1 MTPRISNG
9 LLEVPV
15 DHVRGGTSTGVLL
28 HDAHLPQELPLRE
41 ELIRRIMGVPAEGS
55 STGNRQITGLG
66 RGVATSNKVFIVAP
80 SRRNDADIES
90 TLAQLAADKSAI
102 DWSVNCGNMSAALP
116 FFALD
121 HGLAQVNG
129 DRTTVRIFNT
139 NTNVVTHGILET
151 PGGRTD
157 FPADT
162 AIPGVMGRFPGVL
175 LALLKPAGA
184 RTSALLPTGKA
195 ADEIEGYKV
204 SCVDVAVPMV
214 ILRAADFGKTANET
228 PAALDQDK
236 AFKETLR
243 RIWVEAGLRMGLK
256 GKDGTAMSRDDLAD
270 SETIPKVCIVAAPDD
285 GDRAK
290 TGNIKV
296 RYFTPQ
302 QAHPSMAV
310 TGGSCLAAAC
320 LIPGTTAHDCAG
332 GVTPLGATV
341 GDHPVLME
349 NPAGLLKA
357 EIRGA
362 VTAKGVEIEHA
373 AYQRSAQILMRGYAP
388 VYGASA
394 ALLKCYR

>member
-1 MTPRISNG
+1 MIPRLSNG

-15 DHVRGGTSTGVLL
+15 EHVRGGTSTGILL
-28 HDAHLPQELPLRE
+28 HDSHLPEALPLRE
-41 ELIRRIMGVPAEGS
+41 ELIRRIMGVPLEGTTS
-55 STGNRQITGLG
+55 GNRQITGLG

-80 SRRNDADIES
+80 SRRNDADIDS
-90 TLAQLAADKSAI
+90 TLAQLAADKSSI

-121 HGLAQVNG
+121 HGMAHVNG

-139 NTNVVTHGILET
+139 NTGVVTHGILET

-162 AIPGVMGRFPGVL
+162 AIPGVLGRFPGVM

-184 RTSALLPTGKA
+184 RTAALLPTGNA
-195 ADEIEGYKV
+195 SDEIEGYKI

-214 ILRAADFGKTANET
+214 ILRAADFGKTATEA

-236 AFKETLR
+236 EFKETLR
-243 RIWVEAGLRMGLK
+243 RIWIEAGLRMGLK
-256 GKDGTAMSRDDLAD
+256 RKDGSAMSRDDLAH
-270 SETIPKVCIVAAPDD
+270 SETIPKVCIVASPED

-320 LIPGTTAHDCAG
+320 LIPGTTAHDCARDVG
-332 GVTPLGATV
+332 GLGTKMENHTV
-341 GDHPVLME
+341 VME

-362 VTAKGVEIEHA
+362 AAAKGIEIEHA
-373 AYQRSAQILMRGYAP
+373 AYQRSAQILLRGYTP
-388 VYGASA
+388 IYGASD
-394 ALLKCYR
+394 ALLKCYG

>member
-1 MTPRISNG
+1 MTPRVSNG

-15 DHVRGGTSTGVLL
+15 EHVRGGTSTGILL
-28 HDAHLPQELPLRE
+28 HDSHLPAALPLRE
-41 ELIRRIMGVPAEGS
+41 ELIRRIMGVPLEG
-55 STGNRQITGLG
+55 TTAGNRQITGLG

-80 SRRNDADIES
+80 SQRNDADIDS
-90 TLAQLAADKSAI
+90 TLAQLAADKSSI

-121 HGLAQVNG
+121 HGLAHVNG

-139 NTNVVTHGILET
+139 NTGVVTHGILET

-162 AIPGVMGRFPGVL
+162 AIPGVMGRFPGVM

-184 RTSALLPTGKA
+184 RTAALLPTGNPV
-195 ADEIEGYKV
+195 DEIEGYEV

-214 ILRAADFGKTANET
+214 ILRAADFGKTATEA

-243 RIWVEAGLRMGLK
+243 KIWVEAGLRMGLK
-256 GKDGTAMSRDDLAD
+256 RKDGSAMSRDDLAQ
-270 SETIPKVCIVAAPDD
+270 SETIPKVCIVAPPED
-285 GDRAK
+285 GDRAR

-310 TGGSCLAAAC
+310 TGGSCLAAGC
-320 LIPGTTAHDCAG
+320 LIPGTTAYDCARD
-332 GVTPLGATV
+332 VSELGSETANHSV
-341 GDHPVLME
+341 VME

-362 VTAKGVEIEHA
+362 VTAKGIEIEHA
-373 AYQRSAQILMRGYAP
+373 AYQRSAQILLRGYTP
-388 VYGASA
+388 IYGASD
-394 ALLKCYR
+394 ALMKCYG

>member
-1 MTPRISNG
+1 MTPRVSNG

-15 DHVRGGTSTGVLL
+15 EHVRGGTSTGILL
-28 HDAHLPQELPLRE
+28 HDSHLPAELPLRE
-41 ELIRRIMGVPAEGS
+41 ELIRRIMGVPLEGTTS
-55 STGNRQITGLG
+55 GNRQITGLG

-80 SRRNDADIES
+80 SQRNDADIES

-121 HGLAQVNG
+121 HGLAHVNG

-139 NTNVVTHGILET
+139 NTSVVTHGILET
-151 PGGRTD
+151 PGSRTD

-162 AIPGVMGRFPGVL
+162 EIPGVMGRFPGVM

-184 RTSALLPTGKA
+184 RTAALLPTGNA
-195 ADEIEGYKV
+195 SDEIEGYKV

-214 ILRAADFGKTANET
+214 ILRAADFGKTATEAPT
-228 PAALDQDK
+228 ALDQDK
-236 AFKETLR
+236 EFKETLR
-243 RIWVEAGLRMGLK
+243 KIWVEAGLRMELK
-256 GKDGTAMSRDDLAD
+256 RKDGTPMSRDDLAQ
-270 SETIPKVCIVAAPDD
+270 SETIPKVCIVAPPED
-285 GDRAK
+285 GDRAR

-320 LIPGTTAHDCAG
+320 LIPGTTAHDCARDAG
-332 GVTPLGATV
+332 GLTTAVAN
-341 GDHPVLME
+341 HPVVME

-362 VTAKGVEIEHA
+362 VTAKGIEIEHA
-373 AYQRSAQILMRGYAP
+373 AYQRSAQVLLRGYTP
-388 VYGASA
+388 IYGASD
-394 ALLKCYR
+394 ALLKCYG

>member
-1 MTPRISNG
+1 MTPRVTNG

-15 DHVRGGTSTGVLL
+15 EHVRGGTSTGILL
-28 HDAHLPQELPLRE
+28 HDSHLPDDLPLRE
-41 ELIRRIMGVPAEGS
+41 ELIRRIMGVPLEG
-55 STGNRQITGLG
+55 TVAGNRQITGLG

-80 SRRNDADIES
+80 SERNDADIDS

-121 HGLAQVNG
+121 HGMAHVNG

-139 NTNVVTHGILET
+139 NTGVVTHGILET
-151 PGGRTD
+151 PGGRAD

-162 AIPGVMGRFPGVL
+162 EIPGVMGKFPGVM
-175 LALLKPAGA
+175 LALLKPAGS
-184 RTSALLPTGKA
+184 RTSGLLPTGNPT
-195 ADEIEGYKV
+195 DEIDSYTV
-204 SCVDVAVPMV
+204 SCVDVAVPMM
-214 ILRAADFGKTANET
+214 ILRAADFGKTATET
-228 PAALDQDK
+228 PAELDGD
-236 AFKETLR
+236 AGFKETIKALW
-243 RIWVEAGLRMGLK
+243 IEAGLRMGMTR
-256 GKDGTAMSRDDLAD
+256 KDGTPMSRNELAN
-270 SETIPKVCIVAAPDD
+270 SETIPKVCIVAPPED
-285 GDRAK
+285 GDRTS

-320 LIPGTTAHDCAG
+320 LVAGTTAHDCAR
-332 GVTPLGATV
+332 GVKPLGPDIDV
-341 GDHPVLME
+341 HPVLME

-362 VTAKGVEIEHA
+362 ITADGIVVEHA
-373 AYQRSAQILMRGYAP
+373 AYQRNMQTLLRGYAP
-388 VYGASA
+388 VYGASSD
-394 ALLKCYR
+394 LLGYYG

>member
-1 MTPRISNG
+1 MTPRVSNG

-15 DHVRGGTSTGVLL
+15 EHVRGGTSTGILL
-28 HDAHLPQELPLRE
+28 HDSHLPAELPLRE
-41 ELIRRIMGVPAEGS
+41 ELIRRIMGVPLEGTTS
-55 STGNRQITGLG
+55 GNRQITGLG

-80 SRRNDADIES
+80 SQRNDADIES

-121 HGLAQVNG
+121 HGLAHVNG

-139 NTNVVTHGILET
+139 NTSVVTHGILET
-151 PGGRTD
+151 PGSRTD

-162 AIPGVMGRFPGVL
+162 EIPGVMGRFPGVM

-184 RTSALLPTGKA
+184 RTAALLPTGNA
-195 ADEIEGYKV
+195 SDEIEGYKV

-214 ILRAADFGKTANET
+214 ILRAADFGKTATEAPT
-228 PAALDQDK
+228 ALDQDK
-236 AFKETLR
+236 EFKETLR
-243 RIWVEAGLRMGLK
+243 KIWVEAGLRMELK
-256 GKDGTAMSRDDLAD
+256 RKDGTPMSRDDLAQ
-270 SETIPKVCIVAAPDD
+270 SETIPKVCIVAPPED
-285 GDRAK
+285 GDRAR

-320 LIPGTTAHDCAG
+320 LIPGTTAHDCARDAG
-332 GVTPLGATV
+332 GLTTAVAN
-341 GDHPVLME
+341 HPVVME

-362 VTAKGVEIEHA
+362 ATAKGIEIEHA
-373 AYQRSAQILMRGYAP
+373 AYQRSAQVLLRGYTP
-388 VYGASA
+388 IYGASD
-394 ALLKCYR
+394 ALLKCYG

>member
-1 MTPRISNG
+1 MTPRVSNG

-15 DHVRGGTSTGVLL
+15 EHVRGGTSTGILL
-28 HDAHLPQELPLRE
+28 HDSHLPEALPLRE
-41 ELIRRIMGVPAEGS
+41 ELIRRIMGIPLEGTTS
-55 STGNRQITGLG
+55 GNRQITGLG

-80 SRRNDADIES
+80 STRNDADIDS

-121 HGLAQVNG
+121 HGLAHVNG

-139 NTNVVTHGILET
+139 NTGVVTHGILET
-151 PGGRTD
+151 PGGRSD

-162 AIPGVMGRFPGVL
+162 SIPGVMGRFPGVM

-184 RTSALLPTGKA
+184 RTAALLPTGKA

-214 ILRAADFGKTANET
+214 ILRAADFGKTATEA
-228 PAALDQDK
+228 PAELDRDK
-236 AFKETLR
+236 EFKETLR
-243 RIWVEAGLRMGLK
+243 RIWIEAGLRMGLK
-256 GKDGTAMSRDDLAD
+256 KKDGTAMSRDDLAN
-270 SETIPKVCIVAAPDD
+270 SETIPKVCIVAPPAD

-290 TGNIKV
+290 TGHIRV

-320 LIPGTTAHDCAG
+320 LIPGTTAHDCVRDAG
-332 GVTPLGATV
+332 TLGAKTDNHAV
-341 GDHPVLME
+341 VME

-357 EIRGA
+357 EIRGS
-362 VTAKGVEIEHA
+362 VGAKGIEIEHA
-373 AYQRSAQILMRGYAP
+373 AYQRSAQILLRGYTP
-388 VYGASA
+388 IYGASD
-394 ALLKCYR
+394 ALLKCYG

>member
-1 MTPRISNG
+1 MTPRVSNG

-15 DHVRGGTSTGVLL
+15 EHVRGGTSTGILL
-28 HDAHLPQELPLRE
+28 HEAHMPADLPLRE
-41 ELIRRIMGVPAEGS
+41 ELIRRIMGVPLEG
-55 STGNRQITGLG
+55 TVKGNRQITGLG
-66 RGVATSNKVFIVAP
+66 RGVATSNKVFIVGP
-80 SRRNDADIES
+80 SQRNDADIDS

-121 HGLAQVNG
+121 HGMAHVNG

-139 NTNVVTHGILET
+139 NTSVITHGILET

-157 FPADT
+157 FPAD
-162 AIPGVMGRFPGVL
+162 AEIPGVMGRFPGVM
-175 LALLKPAGA
+175 LALLKPAGS
-184 RTSALLPTGKA
+184 RTSGLLPTGKPFE
-195 ADEIEGYKV
+195 EIDGYKV
-204 SCVDVAVPMV
+204 SCVDVAVPMM
-214 ILRAADFGKTANET
+214 ILRAADFGKTANES
-228 PAALDQDK
+228 PAELDGDT

-243 RIWVEAGLRMGLK
+243 ALWVEAGLRMGLAR
-256 GKDGTAMSRDDLAD
+256 KDGTPMSRDDLAN
-270 SETIPKVCIVAAPDD
+270 SETIPKVCIVAPPDD

-320 LIPGTTAHDCAG
+320 LVEGSTAHDCARD
-332 GVTPLGATV
+332 VKPLGPSV
-341 GDHPVLME
+341 DIHPVLME

-362 VTAKGVEIEHA
+362 MTARGIEVEHA
-373 AYQRSAQILMRGYAP
+373 AYQRSMQVLLRGHTP
-388 VYGASA
+388 IYGASD
-394 ALLKCYR
+394 ALLKCYS

>member
-1 MTPRISNG
+1 MSPRVTNG

-15 DHVRGGTSTGVLL
+15 EHVRGGTSTGILL
-28 HDAHLPQELPLRE
+28 HDSHLPGELPLRE
-41 ELIRRIMGVPAEGS
+41 ELIRRIMGVPIEGNA
-55 STGNRQITGLG
+55 TGNRQITGLG

-80 SRRNDADIES
+80 SRRNDADIDS

-121 HGLAQVNG
+121 HGLAHVNG

-157 FPADT
+157 FPASA

-184 RTSALLPTGKA
+184 RTKALLPTGKV
-195 ADEIEGYKV
+195 ADQIEGFKV

-214 ILRAADFGKTANET
+214 ILRAADFGKTATET
-228 PAALDQDK
+228 PAALDQDTE
-236 AFKETLR
+236 FKETLR
-243 RIWVEAGLRMGLK
+243 RIWVEAGLRMKLAR
-256 GKDGTAMSRDDLAD
+256 KDGTAMSRDDLAN
-270 SETIPKVCIVAAPDD
+270 SETIPKVCIVALPEE
-285 GDRAK
+285 GDPAQ

-320 LIPGTTAHDCAG
+320 LIPGTTAHDCAR
-332 GVTPLGATV
+332 GVKPLGATV

-373 AYQRSAQILMRGYAP
+373 AYERSAQILLRGYAP
-388 VYGASA
+388 VYGASD
-394 ALLKCYR
+394 ALLKCYA

>member
-1 MTPRISNG
+1 MSPRVTNG

-15 DHVRGGTSTGVLL
+15 EHVRGGTSTGILL
-28 HDAHLPQELPLRE
+28 HDSHLPGEMPLRE
-41 ELIRRIMGVPAEGS
+41 ELIRRIMGVPIEGNV
-55 STGNRQITGLG
+55 TGNRQITGLG

-80 SRRNDADIES
+80 SRRNDADIDS

-121 HGLAQVNG
+121 HGLAHVNG

-157 FPADT
+157 FPASA

-184 RTSALLPTGKA
+184 RTKALLPTGKV
-195 ADEIEGYKV
+195 ADQIEGFRV

-214 ILRAADFGKTANET
+214 ILRAADFGKTATET
-228 PAALDQDK
+228 PATLDQDTE
-236 AFKETLR
+236 FKETLR
-243 RIWVEAGLRMGLK
+243 RIWVEAGLRMKLTR
-256 GKDGTAMSRDDLAD
+256 KDGTAMSRDDLAN
-270 SETIPKVCIVAAPDD
+270 SETIPKVCIVASPEE
-285 GDRAK
+285 GDPAQ

-320 LIPGTTAHDCAG
+320 LIPGTTAHDCAR
-332 GVTPLGATV
+332 GVKPLGATV

-373 AYQRSAQILMRGYAP
+373 AYERSAQILLRGFAP
-388 VYGASA
+388 VYGASD
-394 ALLKCYR
+394 ALLKCYA

>member
-1 MTPRISNG
+1 MTPRVSNG

-15 DHVRGGTSTGVLL
+15 EHVRGGTSTGILL
-28 HDAHLPQELPLRE
+28 HDSHLPEALPLRE
-41 ELIRRIMGVPAEGS
+41 ELIRRIMGVPLEGTTS
-55 STGNRQITGLG
+55 GNRQITGLG

-80 SRRNDADIES
+80 SKRNDADIDS
-90 TLAQLAADKSAI
+90 TLAQLAADKSSI

-121 HGLAQVNG
+121 HGLAHING

-139 NTNVVTHGILET
+139 NTGVVTHGILET
-151 PGGRTD
+151 PGGRSD

-162 AIPGVMGRFPGVL
+162 SIPGVMGRFPGVM

-184 RTSALLPTGKA
+184 RTAALLPTGKA

-214 ILRAADFGKTANET
+214 ILRAADFGKTATEA
-228 PAALDQDK
+228 PAELDRDK
-236 AFKETLR
+236 DFKETLR

-256 GKDGTAMSRDDLAD
+256 KKDGTAMSRDDIAN
-270 SETIPKVCIVAAPDD
+270 SETIPKVCIVAPPA
-285 GDRAK
+285 DRDRTK
-290 TGNIKV
+290 TGHIRV

-320 LIPGTTAHDCAG
+320 LIPGTTAHDCVRDAG
-332 GVTPLGATV
+332 TLSAKTDNHAVV
-341 GDHPVLME
+341 ME

-357 EIRGA
+357 EIRGS
-362 VTAKGVEIEHA
+362 VGAKGIEIEHA
-373 AYQRSAQILMRGYAP
+373 AYQRSAQILLRGYTP
-388 VYGASA
+388 IYGASD
-394 ALLKCYR
+394 ALLKCYG

>member
-1 MTPRISNG
+1 MIPRISNG

-28 HDAHLPQELPLRE
+28 HDAHLPQDLTLRE
-41 ELIRRIMGVPAEGS
+41 ELIRRIMGVPVEGT

-66 RGVATSNKVFIVAP
+66 RGIATSNKVFIVAP
-80 SRRNDADIES
+80 SKRNDADIDS

-121 HGLAQVNG
+121 HGLAHVNG

-139 NTNVVTHGILET
+139 NTSVVTHGILET
-151 PGGRTD
+151 PGGRTN
-157 FPADT
+157 FPADA

-184 RTSALLPTGKA
+184 RTAALLPTGKV
-195 ADEIEGYKV
+195 ADEIEGFKV

-236 AFKETLR
+236 DFKETLR

-256 GKDGTAMSRDDLAD
+256 RKDGAAMSRDDLAD

-320 LIPGTTAHDCAG
+320 LIPGSTAHDCAS
-332 GVTPLGATV
+332 GVTPLGATI
-341 GDHPVLME
+341 GDHPVVME
-349 NPAGLLKA
+349 NPAGLLVA

-362 VTAKGVEIEHA
+362 VTAKGIQIEHA
-373 AYQRSAQILMRGYAP
+373 AYQRSAQVLMRGYAP
-388 VYGASA
+388 VYGASD
-394 ALLKCYR
+394 ALLKCYG